1 MAVNPQRQEEQER
14 HHQWTRE
21 GRIWEVDSRGTSD
34 IVVLSLGSGWKCQI
48 QGSVTLSK
56 SLKLSMSQEE
66 IGGKNGTYPQ
76 SGEEEMTY
84 SLLIA

>member
-1 MAVNPQRQEEQER
+1 MAVNPQRQGEQEA

-21 GRIWEVDSRGTSD
+21 GRIWEADSRGTSD

-48 QGSVTLSK
+48 QDFVTLSK
-56 SLKLSMSQEE
+56 SLKLSMSQDE

-76 SGEEEMTY
+76 SGEEEMTH
-84 SLLIA
+84 SLFIA